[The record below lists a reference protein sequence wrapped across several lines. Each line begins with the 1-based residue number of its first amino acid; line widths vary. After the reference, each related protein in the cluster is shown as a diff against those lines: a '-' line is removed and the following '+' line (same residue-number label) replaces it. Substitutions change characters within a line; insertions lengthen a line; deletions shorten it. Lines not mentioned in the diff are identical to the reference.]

1 MISREFDLAKWY
13 SDVGAD
19 DLVAASPVDKFAEKK
34 SQDLVNQDTVMTNTK
49 LAQPEKKIPSI
60 AQAAT
65 LAATLAENAATL
77 ADLEKAVR
85 EFDGLLIKKTANK
98 TVFAEGN
105 PKAKIMLVGEAPG
118 ANEDMEGRPF
128 CGVSGKL
135 MDEMFA
141 AIGHSRAK
149 NLYITNTIFWR
160 PPGNRRPT
168 PDELAICKPFVEKH
182 VALVNP
188 DLLVMVGSTA
198 AEALKGDKSAMSGQR
213 GKFSKYSN
221 RFLERVIPAM
231 VIFHPSYLLR
241 QPSQKKL
248 AWQDLIKIKHFIEG
262 KIHNI

>member
-1 MISREFDLAKWY
+1 MVSREFDLAKWY

-19 DLVAASPVDKFAEKK
+19 DEIASVPVNKFTEKE
-34 SQDLVNQDTVMTNTK
+34 SQDSSMANTEP
-49 LAQPEKKIPSI
+49 LQPEKKRPSI
-60 AQAAT
+60 SQAT
-65 LAATLAENAATL
+65 MSAAALSENAATL

-85 EFDGLLIKKTANK
+85 GFDGLLIKKTANK

-141 AIGHSRAK
+141 AIGYSRAK

-168 PDELAICKPFVEKH
+168 PDELTICKPFVEKH
-182 VALVNP
+182 IALVNP

-198 AEALKGDKSAMSGQR
+198 SEALKGDKSAMSGQR
-213 GKFSKYSN
+213 GRFSKYSN
-221 RFLERVIPAM
+221 RFLPREIPAM

-241 QPSQKKL
+241 QPSQKRL

-262 KIHNI
+262 KIRNI